1 METKKIHPILQSTC
15 YRCHFCETFYL
26 HLCQSDCIENI
37 KTSVLYVDSKP
48 TMLTLDYTVDPSL
61 ASADFKEEGEKE
73 PAQKKAKAEAAE
85 TTRYIQFVV
94 PSGSFD
100 VVPVLCYESRKHSIC
115 PPISGSACQ
124 SILCRVYLTL
134 SLPKTN
140 LTKPR
145 KLLNPKHPMKSKGVT
160 T

>member
-1 METKKIHPILQSTC
+1 MSL
-15 YRCHFCETFYL
+15 L

-85 TTRYIQFVV
+85 TTRYIYTV
-94 PSGSFD
+94 
-100 VVPVLCYESRKHSIC
+100 CC
-115 PPISGSACQ
+115 
-124 SILCRVYLTL
+124 T
-134 SLPKTN
+134 
-140 LTKPR
+140 
-145 KLLNPKHPMKSKGVT
+145 
-160 T
+160 